1 MMTKEKTK
9 SIAEIADIYEEMMS
23 EYEKEQKKEEIWVP
37 GKQAQKPELSEQEK
51 SKKQQELL
59 NKILSKLLDSAK
71 CEISDLIIEE
81 ESGHIKSTIVHEV
94 IGPMGAAQSYL
105 KYIKIGTPFSRGH
118 FYDAMMSNRYK
129 IHKYTWK
136 EGVRNGLMKQEFI
149 DEQMDQLTHMQFQTE
164 YCAEFISD
172 VDSYFS
178 YDLIQSCIEEYPLI
192 VL

>member
-1 MMTKEKTK
+1 MERIELFNG
-9 SIAEIADIYEEMMS
+9 SILKALPTGAFGISIR
-23 EYEKEQKKEEIWVP
+23 
-37 GKQAQKPELSEQEK
+37 GH
-51 SKKQQELL
+51 
-59 NKILSKLLDSAK
+59 SA
-71 CEISDLIIEE
+71 DLIIEE